1 MVTHEQFEIAKSIVR
16 QYEQEQEM
24 KRKTF
29 LHEVF
34 LGLRKVLY
42 DTGYANEKL
51 QYIAANFENPDEI
64 IISITKKQE

>member
-1 MVTHEQFEIAKSIVR
+1 MVTHEQFEIAKSIIR
-16 QYEQEQEM
+16 QYEEEQEM

-34 LGLRKVLY
+34 LGLREVLY

-51 QYIAANFENPDEI
+51 QYISANFENPDEI
-64 IISITKKQE
+64 IISISKKE

>member
-29 LHEVF
+29 LHNVF
-34 LGLRKVLY
+34 LELRKVLY
-42 DTGYANEKL
+42 ETGYANEKL
-51 QYIAANFENPDEI
+51 QYISANFENPDEI
-64 IISITKKQE
+64 VITITKKGE

>member
-1 MVTHEQFEIAKSIVR
+1 MITHEQFESAKAIVR
-16 QYEQEQEM
+16 QYQEEQEIN
-24 KRKTF
+24 RRNF

-51 QYIAANFENPDEI
+51 QYISANFENPDEI
-64 IISITKKQE
+64 IITIAKKGE

>member
-1 MVTHEQFEIAKSIVR
+1 MVTHEQFEDAKAIVR
-16 QYEQEQEM
+16 QYQEEQEI
-24 KRKTF
+24 KRKNF

-42 DTGYANEKL
+42 ETGYANEKL

-64 IISITKKQE
+64 IISIGKKE

>member
-1 MVTHEQFEIAKSIVR
+1 MVTHEQFESAKAIVK

-24 KRKTF
+24 KRKNF
-29 LHEVF
+29 LHNVF

-51 QYIAANFENPDEI
+51 QYISANFKNPDEI
-64 IISITKKQE
+64 IITISNKE